1 MFDRTIV
8 GAAAPVILI
17 DSPARPGCKLPAR
30 IAARTP
36 IIFHGATRP
45 SGLRIVDGCI
55 ALFQELADG
64 RRLILD
70 ILGPGGDVS
79 AELLDLRQ
87 CQAITLTSTQV
98 ETIENSHEPSSLEV
112 ALRHMLCRA
121 QAHALLLGRKTAVE
135 RVASAILDL
144 AAQFACRRRNAVGSR
159 TTFTLFLTRADL
171 ADWLGLTLETVSR
184 CFGVLK
190 RSKLIAFDQ
199 PERITIRN
207 RAALETIALGQAGRH
222 AQICSK
228 TLGNYP

>member
-30 IAARTP
+30 IAARTQ
-36 IIFHGATRP
+36 IIFHGATRS

-64 RRLILD
+64 RRGILD
-70 ILGPGGDVS
+70 ILGPGKDVS

-87 CQAITLTSTQV
+87 CKAITLTLTQV
-98 ETIENSHEPSSLEV
+98 ETIESLREPSSLEG
-112 ALRHMLCRA
+112 ALRQMLCRA
-121 QAHALLLGRKTAVE
+121 QEHALLLGRKSAVE

-144 AAQFACRRRNAVGSR
+144 AAQFARRRRNTAGGR
-159 TTFTLFLTRADL
+159 ATFTLFLTRADL
-171 ADWLGLTLETVSR
+171 ADWLGLTLQTVSR

-199 PERITIRN
+199 PESITIRD
-207 RAALETIALGQAGRH
+207 RAALEAIALGRAGRH
-222 AQICSK
+222 AQI
-228 TLGNYP
+228 